1 MARIYVRQEGK
12 QRLVNVLGM
21 RACTHCKLL
30 PLFHRSADVSV
41 TRCLSVIGIVL
52 EFLKGE

>member
-12 QRLVNVLGM
+12 QRLVNALGM

-30 PLFHRSADVSV
+30 PLFHRSSDVSV
-41 TRCLSVIGIVL
+41 TCCLSVIGIVL